1 MESAVL
7 KIYGMTCT
15 LCSISIETRVGSIDG
30 VEKVTVNYAA
40 EKAFLNYNK
49 DKVNLSLIKNN
60 IEKLGFSVSDSLSDQ
75 INQHKRHS
83 ELQKLKR
90 LLVLSAILTFPMLIA
105 MFLGGIGF
113 CHDYFF
119 PGAEKSTAAYIID
132 YLRFKA
138 RLLHDWRLQLV
149 LSTPVQFIVGFKFY
163 KNAFYS
169 LRWKK
174 ATMDLLVVL
183 GSSAAYFYSL
193 YTSIYDNNLLQSG
206 MKNIYFEAS
215 SVIITFVLLGK
226 FLEAKS
232 RKSTSMA
239 IEGLLSLRPKLATV
253 IRKSDEIQLPI
264 DEVAVDDI
272 VMVRP
277 GEKIPVDGI
286 IIEGSSAVDESM
298 LTGES
303 LPVEKSTND
312 TVTGASLNTY
322 GFIKIRAIRVG
333 SDTLLSQII
342 KVTEEAQSSK
352 ANIQKTADKVSA
364 FFIPAVLLL
373 SLITFFTWFSVLDY
387 SIFLIDKP
395 IIYAV
400 AVIVVSCPCALGLA
414 TPTGIMSGMTR
425 ALKSG
430 ILVKSGD
437 VLEKAYKTNTVVF
450 DKTGTL
456 TTGKLTLSDFIVINQ
471 DIHCLS
477 KEKLLNMAANA
488 QKGSEHPIGK
498 AICNAVNGS
507 ENYAE
512 MSVKDFRAFHG
523 KGIYAV
529 VDGIDTRIGS
539 KAYILEYGIT
549 HFPVKELDRLEKNEG
564 LERVDELGELE
575 ELKGLNI
582 PEQLYSDG
590 KILVFMAINKT
601 ICAVLVLSD
610 EIRAD
615 SYQVVKQLQQS
626 GIQVVLLTGDSEK
639 TAKQVASKLNI
650 ATVIS
655 DVLPEEKLQV
665 ISSLKKKGHH
675 VAMAG
680 DGINDAPALAA
691 ADIGISIHSGTD
703 AAIETADI
711 VILKDNL
718 TSIPFIFKLSR
729 LTMRKIKQNLFWA
742 IIYNAIGIPFA
753 ATGRLS
759 PVIASAAMALSS
771 VCVIINSLLL
781 SKKKLRL

>member
-1 MESAVL
+1 MQKYCQIVTPLYYYFIYGGVLMESTVL
-7 KIYGMTCT
+7 KIYDMTCT

-30 VEKVTVNYAA
+30 VEKISVSYAA

-49 DKVNLSLIKNN
+49 DKVDLNLIKNS

-75 INQHKRHS
+75 THQKKTHS

-90 LLVLSAILTFPMLIA
+90 FLTISAILTFPMLLA
-105 MFLGGIGF
+105 MLLGGIGF

-119 PGAEKSTAAYIID
+119 PGAEKSTTAYIID

-138 RLLHDWRLQLV
+138 RLLHDWRLQLA
-149 LSTPVQFIVGFKFY
+149 LATPVQFIVGFKFY

-183 GSSAAYFYSL
+183 GSSAAYFYSI
-193 YTSIYDNNLLQSG
+193 YTSLYDNNLLQSG

-239 IEGLLSLRPKLATV
+239 IESLLSLKPKLANV
-253 IRKSDEIQLPI
+253 VRNSEEIQLPI
-264 DEVAVDDI
+264 AEVAVDDI

-277 GEKIPVDGI
+277 GEKVPVDGI
-286 IIEGSSAVDESM
+286 IIEGSSSVDESM

-303 LPVEKSTND
+303 LPVEKNTND

-322 GFIKIRAIRVG
+322 GFIKIRATRVG

-352 ANIQKTADKVSA
+352 ANIQKTADRVST
-364 FFIPAVLLL
+364 FFIPAVIFV
-373 SLITFFTWFSVLDY
+373 SLITFFIWFHILDY

-414 TPTGIMSGMTR
+414 TPTAIMSGMTR

-430 ILVKSGD
+430 ILIKSGE

-456 TTGKLTLSDFIVINQ
+456 TTGKLTLSDFIIINQ
-471 DIHCLS
+471 KSHNLP
-477 KEKLLNMAANA
+477 KEKLLSLAANA
-488 QKGSEHPIGK
+488 QRGSEHPIGK
-498 AICNAVNGS
+498 AICSTVMGY
-507 ENYAE
+507 ENYTD
-512 MSVKDFRAFHG
+512 MSVKDFRAIHG
-523 KGIYAV
+523 KGIYAT
-529 VDGIDTRIGS
+529 VDGIETRIGS
-539 KAYILEYGIT
+539 EAYLQEYGLNR
-549 HFPVKELDRLEKNEG
+549 PSEPG
-564 LERVDELGELE
+564 LESLE
-575 ELKGLNI
+575 TLH
-582 PEQLYSDG
+582 SDG
-590 KILVFMAINKT
+590 KILVFMAVNNIL
-601 ICAVLVLSD
+601 CAVLVLSD
-610 EIRAD
+610 EIRVG

-626 GIQVVLLTGDSEK
+626 GIQVVLLTGDHEK
-639 TAKQVASKLNI
+639 TAKQVAAMLNI
-650 ATVIS
+650 NTVIS
-655 DVLPEEKLQV
+655 GVLPEEKLQI
-665 ISSLKKKGHH
+665 ISSLKKKGNI

-680 DGINDAPALAA
+680 DGINDAPSLAA

-711 VILKDNL
+711 VILNDNL
-718 TSIPFIFKLSR
+718 TSIPFTFKLSG
-729 LTMRKIKQNLFWA
+729 LTMRKIRQNLFWA

-771 VCVIINSLLL
+771 VCVIVNSLLL
-781 SKKKLRL
+781 NRKKSRL

>member
-1 MESAVL
+1 MQKYCQIVTPLYYYFIYGGVLMESTVL

-15 LCSISIETRVGSIDG
+15 LCSISIEARVGSIDG
-30 VEKVTVNYAA
+30 VEKISVSYAA

-49 DKVNLSLIKNN
+49 DKVDLNLIKNS

-75 INQHKRHS
+75 THQKKTHS

-90 LLVLSAILTFPMLIA
+90 FLTISAILTFPMLLA
-105 MFLGGIGF
+105 MLLGGIGF

-119 PGAEKSTAAYIID
+119 PGAEKSTTAYIID

-138 RLLHDWRLQLV
+138 RLLHDWRQQLA
-149 LSTPVQFIVGFKFY
+149 LATPVQFIVGFKFY

-183 GSSAAYFYSL
+183 GSSAAYFYSI
-193 YTSIYDNNLLQSG
+193 YTSLYDNNLLQSG

-239 IEGLLSLRPKLATV
+239 IESLLSLKPKLANV
-253 IRKSDEIQLPI
+253 VRNSEEIQLPI

-277 GEKIPVDGI
+277 GEKVPVDGI
-286 IIEGSSAVDESM
+286 IIEGSSSVDESM

-303 LPVEKSTND
+303 LPVEKNTND

-322 GFIKIRAIRVG
+322 GFIKIRATRVG

-352 ANIQKTADKVSA
+352 ANIQKTADRVST
-364 FFIPAVLLL
+364 FFIPAVIFV
-373 SLITFFTWFSVLDY
+373 SLITFFIWFHILDY

-414 TPTGIMSGMTR
+414 TPTAIMSGMTR

-430 ILVKSGD
+430 ILIKSGD

-456 TTGKLTLSDFIVINQ
+456 TTGKLTLSDFIIINQ
-471 DIHCLS
+471 KSHNLP
-477 KEKLLNMAANA
+477 KEKLLSLAANA
-488 QKGSEHPIGK
+488 QRGSEHPIGK
-498 AICNAVNGS
+498 AICSAVMGY
-507 ENYAE
+507 ENYTD
-512 MSVKDFRAFHG
+512 MSVKDFRAIHG
-523 KGIYAV
+523 KGIYATV
-529 VDGIDTRIGS
+529 NGIETRIGS
-539 KAYILEYGIT
+539 EAYLQEYGLNR
-549 HFPVKELDRLEKNEG
+549 PSEPG
-564 LERVDELGELE
+564 LESLE
-575 ELKGLNI
+575 TLH
-582 PEQLYSDG
+582 SDG
-590 KILVFMAINKT
+590 KILVFMAVNNIL
-601 ICAVLVLSD
+601 CAVLVLSD
-610 EIRAD
+610 EIRVG

-626 GIQVVLLTGDSEK
+626 GIQVVLLTGDREK
-639 TAKQVASKLNI
+639 TAKQVAAMLNI
-650 ATVIS
+650 NTVIS
-655 DVLPEEKLQV
+655 GVLPEEKLQI
-665 ISSLKKKGHH
+665 ISSLKKKGNI

-680 DGINDAPALAA
+680 DGINDAPSLAA

-711 VILKDNL
+711 VILNDNL
-718 TSIPFIFKLSR
+718 TSIPFTFKLSR
-729 LTMRKIKQNLFWA
+729 LTMRKIRQNLFWA

-771 VCVIINSLLL
+771 VCVIVNSLLL
-781 SKKKLRL
+781 NRKKSRL

>member
-1 MESAVL
+1 MQKYCQIVTPLYYYFIYGGVLMESTVL

-30 VEKVTVNYAA
+30 VEKISVSYAA

-49 DKVNLSLIKNN
+49 DKVDLNLIKNS

-75 INQHKRHS
+75 THQKKTHS

-90 LLVLSAILTFPMLIA
+90 FLTISAILTFPMLLA
-105 MFLGGIGF
+105 MLLGGIGF

-119 PGAEKSTAAYIID
+119 PGAEKSTTAYIID

-138 RLLHDWRLQLV
+138 RLLHDWRLQLA
-149 LSTPVQFIVGFKFY
+149 LATPVQFIVGFKFY

-183 GSSAAYFYSL
+183 GSSAAYFYSI
-193 YTSIYDNNLLQSG
+193 YTSLYDNNLLQSG

-239 IEGLLSLRPKLATV
+239 IESLLSLKPKLANV
-253 IRKSDEIQLPI
+253 VRNSEEIQLPI
-264 DEVAVDDI
+264 AEVAVDDI

-277 GEKIPVDGI
+277 GEKVPVDGI
-286 IIEGSSAVDESM
+286 IIEGSSSVDESM

-303 LPVEKSTND
+303 LPVEKNTND

-322 GFIKIRAIRVG
+322 GFIKIRATRVG

-352 ANIQKTADKVSA
+352 ANIQKTADRVST
-364 FFIPAVLLL
+364 FFIPAVIFV
-373 SLITFFTWFSVLDY
+373 SLITFFIWFHILDY

-414 TPTGIMSGMTR
+414 TPTAIMSGMTR

-430 ILVKSGD
+430 ILIKSGE

-456 TTGKLTLSDFIVINQ
+456 TTGKLTLSDFIIINQ
-471 DIHCLS
+471 KSHNLP
-477 KEKLLNMAANA
+477 KEKLLSLAANA
-488 QKGSEHPIGK
+488 QRGSEHPIGK
-498 AICNAVNGS
+498 AICSTVMGY
-507 ENYAE
+507 ENYTD
-512 MSVKDFRAFHG
+512 MSVKDFRAIHG
-523 KGIYAV
+523 KGIYAT
-529 VDGIDTRIGS
+529 VDGIETRIGS
-539 KAYILEYGIT
+539 EAYLQEYGLNR
-549 HFPVKELDRLEKNEG
+549 PSEPG
-564 LERVDELGELE
+564 LESLE
-575 ELKGLNI
+575 TLH
-582 PEQLYSDG
+582 SDG
-590 KILVFMAINKT
+590 KILVFMAVNNIL
-601 ICAVLVLSD
+601 CAVLVLSD
-610 EIRAD
+610 EIRVG

-626 GIQVVLLTGDSEK
+626 GIQVVLLTGDHEK
-639 TAKQVASKLNI
+639 TAKQVAAMLNI
-650 ATVIS
+650 NTVIS
-655 DVLPEEKLQV
+655 GVLPEEKLQI
-665 ISSLKKKGHH
+665 ISSLKKKGNI

-680 DGINDAPALAA
+680 DGINDAPSLAA

-711 VILKDNL
+711 VILNDNL
-718 TSIPFIFKLSR
+718 TSIPFTFKLSG
-729 LTMRKIKQNLFWA
+729 LTMRKIRQNLFWA

-771 VCVIINSLLL
+771 VCVIVNSLLL
-781 SKKKLRL
+781 NRKKSRL

>member
-1 MESAVL
+1 MQKYCQIVTPLYYYFIYGGVLMESTVL
-7 KIYGMTCT
+7 KIYDMTCT

-30 VEKVTVNYAA
+30 VEKISVSYAA

-49 DKVNLSLIKNN
+49 DKVDLNLIKNS

-75 INQHKRHS
+75 THQKKTHS

-90 LLVLSAILTFPMLIA
+90 FLTISAILTFPMLLA
-105 MFLGGIGF
+105 MLLGGIGF

-119 PGAEKSTAAYIID
+119 PGAEKSTTAYIID

-138 RLLHDWRLQLV
+138 RLLHDWRQQLA
-149 LSTPVQFIVGFKFY
+149 LATPVQFIVGFKFY

-183 GSSAAYFYSL
+183 GSSAAYFYSI
-193 YTSIYDNNLLQSG
+193 YTSLYDNNLLQSG

-239 IEGLLSLRPKLATV
+239 IESLLSLKPKLANV
-253 IRKSDEIQLPI
+253 VRNSEEIQLPI
-264 DEVAVDDI
+264 AEVAVDDI

-277 GEKIPVDGI
+277 GEKVPVDGI
-286 IIEGSSAVDESM
+286 IIEGSSSVDESM

-303 LPVEKSTND
+303 LPVEKNTND

-322 GFIKIRAIRVG
+322 GFIKIRATRVG

-352 ANIQKTADKVSA
+352 ANIQKTADRVST
-364 FFIPAVLLL
+364 FFIPAVIFV
-373 SLITFFTWFSVLDY
+373 SLITFFIWFHILDY

-414 TPTGIMSGMTR
+414 TPTAIMSGMTR

-430 ILVKSGD
+430 ILIKSGD

-456 TTGKLTLSDFIVINQ
+456 TTGKLTLSDFIIINQ
-471 DIHCLS
+471 KSHNLP
-477 KEKLLNMAANA
+477 KEKLLSLAANA
-488 QKGSEHPIGK
+488 QRGSEHPIGK
-498 AICNAVNGS
+498 AICSTVMGY
-507 ENYAE
+507 ENYTD
-512 MSVKDFRAFHG
+512 MSVKDFRAIHG
-523 KGIYAV
+523 KGIYAT
-529 VDGIDTRIGS
+529 VDGIETRIGS
-539 KAYILEYGIT
+539 EAYLQEYGLNR
-549 HFPVKELDRLEKNEG
+549 PSEPG
-564 LERVDELGELE
+564 LESLE
-575 ELKGLNI
+575 TLH
-582 PEQLYSDG
+582 SDG
-590 KILVFMAINKT
+590 KILVFMAVNNIL
-601 ICAVLVLSD
+601 CAVLVLSD
-610 EIRAD
+610 EIRVG

-626 GIQVVLLTGDSEK
+626 GIQVVLLTGDHEK
-639 TAKQVASKLNI
+639 TAKQVAAMLNI
-650 ATVIS
+650 NTVIS
-655 DVLPEEKLQV
+655 GVLPEEKLQI
-665 ISSLKKKGHH
+665 ISSLKKKGNI

-680 DGINDAPALAA
+680 DGINDAPSLAA

-711 VILKDNL
+711 VILNDNL
-718 TSIPFIFKLSR
+718 TSIPFTFKLSR
-729 LTMRKIKQNLFWA
+729 LTMRKIRQNLFWA

-771 VCVIINSLLL
+771 VCVIVNSLLL
-781 SKKKLRL
+781 NRKKSRL

>member
-1 MESAVL
+1 M
-7 KIYGMTCT
+7 
-15 LCSISIETRVGSIDG
+15 
-30 VEKVTVNYAA
+30 
-40 EKAFLNYNK
+40 
-49 DKVNLSLIKNN
+49 
-60 IEKLGFSVSDSLSDQ
+60 
-75 INQHKRHS
+75 
-83 ELQKLKR
+83 
-90 LLVLSAILTFPMLIA
+90 LLAML
-105 MFLGGIGF
+105 LGGIGF

-119 PGAEKSTAAYIID
+119 PSADKSTAAYIID

-149 LSTPVQFIVGFKFY
+149 LATPVQFIVGFKFY

-174 ATMDLLVVL
+174 ATMDLLVVI

-193 YTSIYDNNLLQSG
+193 YTSLYDNNLLQSG

-239 IEGLLSLRPKLATV
+239 IESLLSLKPKLATV
-253 IRKSDEIQLPI
+253 IRNYEEVQIPI
-264 DEVAVDDI
+264 DEVSVGDI
-272 VMVRP
+272 VVVRP
-277 GEKIPVDGI
+277 GEKVPVDGI

-303 LPVEKSTND
+303 LPVEKNTND
-312 TVTGASLNTY
+312 IVTEASLNTY
-322 GFIKIRAIRVG
+322 GFIKIRATRVG

-352 ANIQKTADKVSA
+352 ASIQKTADKVSA
-364 FFIPAVLLL
+364 FFIPAVLII
-373 SLITFFTWFSVLDY
+373 SLITFITWFYILDY
-387 SIFLIDKP
+387 SIFLIDTP
-395 IIYAV
+395 IINAV

-414 TPTGIMSGMTR
+414 TPTAIMSGMTR
-425 ALKSG
+425 AMKNG
-430 ILVKSGD
+430 ILIKSGD
-437 VLEKAYKTNTVVF
+437 VLEKAYKINTVVF

-471 DIHCLS
+471 NSHNLS
-477 KEKLLNMAANA
+477 KEKLINLAVNA

-498 AICNAVNGS
+498 AICSAVMGS

-512 MSVKDFRAFHG
+512 IPVKDFRAIHG
-523 KGIYAV
+523 KGIYAT
-529 VDGIDTRIGS
+529 VDDIETRIGS
-539 KAYILEYGIT
+539 KAYIHEYRLS
-549 HFPVKELDRLEKNEG
+549 HSPEKELKKRLESPEQLDSK
-564 LERVDELGELE
+564 ELFESEELE
-575 ELKGLNI
+575 EFEGLAE
-582 PEQLYSDG
+582 PELESLEALHSDG
-590 KILVFMAINKT
+590 KILVFMAVNNIL
-601 ICAVLVLSD
+601 CAVIVLSD
-610 EIRAD
+610 EIRD
-615 SYQVVKQLQQS
+615 GSYQVVKQLQQT
-626 GIQVVLLTGDSEK
+626 GVQVVLLTGDSEK
-639 TAKQVASKLNI
+639 TAKQVAAKLDI
-650 ATVIS
+650 DTVIS
-655 DVLPEEKLQV
+655 GVLPEEKLQV
-665 ISSLKKKGHH
+665 ISSLKKKGNP
-675 VAMAG
+675 VAMVG
-680 DGINDAPALAA
+680 DGINDAPSLAA

-711 VILKDNL
+711 VILNDNL
-718 TSIPFIFKLSR
+718 TSIPYTFKLSR

-781 SKKKLRL
+781 NKKKLKL

>member
-15 LCSISIETRVGSIDG
+15 LCSISIEARVGSIDG
-30 VEKVTVNYAA
+30 VEKITVSYAA

-49 DKVNLSLIKNN
+49 DKVDLNLIKNN

-75 INQHKRHS
+75 TNQKKRHS

-90 LLVLSAILTFPMLIA
+90 LLLISAILTFPMLLA
-105 MFLGGIGF
+105 MLLGGIGF

-119 PGAEKSTAAYIID
+119 PGAEKSTTAYIID

-149 LSTPVQFIVGFKFY
+149 LATPVQFIVGFKFY

-193 YTSIYDNNLLQSG
+193 YTSLYDNNLLQSG

-239 IEGLLSLRPKLATV
+239 IESLLSLKPKLATV
-253 IRKSDEIQLPI
+253 IRNSEEIQIPI
-264 DEVAVDDI
+264 DEVSVDDI

-277 GEKIPVDGI
+277 GEKVPVDGI

-303 LPVEKSTND
+303 LPVEKNTND

-322 GFIKIRAIRVG
+322 GFIKIRATRVG

-364 FFIPAVLLL
+364 FFIPAVLFV
-373 SLITFFTWFSVLDY
+373 SIITFFTWFYILDY
-387 SIFLIDKP
+387 SIFLIDIP
-395 IIYAV
+395 IINAV

-414 TPTGIMSGMTR
+414 TPTAIMSGMTR

-430 ILVKSGD
+430 ILIKSGD
-437 VLEKAYKTNTVVF
+437 VLEKAYKIDTVVF

-456 TTGKLTLSDFIVINQ
+456 TTGMLTLSDFIVINQ
-471 DIHCLS
+471 KSHNLP
-477 KEKLLNMAANA
+477 KERLLNLAANA

-498 AICNAVNGS
+498 AICSAVMGS

-512 MSVKDFRAFHG
+512 MPVKDFRAIHG
-523 KGIYAV
+523 KGIYAA

-539 KAYILEYGIT
+539 KAYIQEYGLS
-549 HFPVKELDRLEKNEG
+549 PSPEKELH
-564 LERVDELGELE
+564 
-575 ELKGLNI
+575 
-582 PEQLYSDG
+582 SDG
-590 KILVFMAINKT
+590 KILVFMAVNNT
-601 ICAVLVLSD
+601 VCAVLVLSD
-610 EIRAD
+610 EIRAG

-626 GIQVVLLTGDSEK
+626 GIQVVLLTGDGEK
-639 TAKQVASKLNI
+639 TAKQVAAKLNI
-650 ATVIS
+650 NTVIS
-655 DVLPEEKLQV
+655 GVLPEEKLQV
-665 ISSLKKKGHH
+665 ISSLKKKGNL
-675 VAMAG
+675 VAMVG
-680 DGINDAPALAA
+680 DGINDAPSLAA

-711 VILKDNL
+711 VILNDNL

-781 SKKKLRL
+781 NKKKLRL